1 MDHKQISHSLVK
13 TLRKVPM
20 FEGLDDHD
28 LLHIVGLSANLQWP
42 PGGMVFV
49 DGADG
54 DALYIVLS
62 GRVRI
67 FATVDEKEIEV
78 ASIGPGDFF
87 GELSL
92 MRDEPH
98 SKSAQAAEQ
107 TELMAIPRDSF
118 SSLLASDSRL
128 REVVDTRIAER
139 LAANDQALTLN

>member
-1 MDHKQISHSLVK
+1 MTDDDKFADLPK
-13 TLRKVPM
+13 LRARGLRKMEQVYGFDM
-20 FEGLDDHD
+20 T
-28 LLHIVGLSANLQWP
+28 
-42 PGGMVFV
+42 
-49 DGADG
+49 DG
-54 DALYIVLS
+54 
-62 GRVRI
+62 
-67 FATVDEKEIEV
+67 T
-78 ASIGPGDFF
+78 GDFF

-98 SKSAQAAEQ
+98 SKSAQATEQ

>member
-42 PGGMVFV
+42 AGGMVFV

-98 SKSAQAAEQ
+98 SKSAQATEQ
-107 TELMAIPRDSF
+107 TELMAIPKDSF

>member
-42 PGGMVFV
+42 AGGLVFV

-98 SKSAQAAEQ
+98 SKSAQATEQ
-107 TELMAIPRDSF
+107 TELMVIPKDSF